1 MPPNSAAVAAAACHS
16 FDHISEAA
24 AYSPAAALAA
34 RSSRETRRVA
44 PFGFRWT
51 APPLLLW
58 LLLSWLLL
66 LLLLSS
72 SSQSENSDK
81 SKTVQPPTS
90 KVRYIT
96 GIDVSYGLGSMEDP
110 RKKPEP
116 DMEIAKAYRSIIMG
130 PQRENLGRGACFLGQ
145 RWENWKLQ
153 PFTFQSSGSF
163 HRNVDPRTASTFF
176 DGLPHS
182 PYHIMLWYTTTII
195 CILTRMRA
203 SSKQEEQIDSSAPL
217 FQYG

>member
-16 FDHISEAA
+16 FDHILEAA

-51 APPLLLW
+51 APLLLLW
-58 LLLSWLLL
+58 L

-72 SSQSENSDK
+72 SSQSEKSDK

-130 PQRENLGRGACFLGQ
+130 PQRGNLGRGACFWDSDGKIGNYNRSRFSLG
-145 RWENWKLQ
+145 
-153 PFTFQSSGSF
+153 SGSF

-176 DGLPHS
+176 DGMPHS

-195 CILTRMRA
+195 CILTRMRT